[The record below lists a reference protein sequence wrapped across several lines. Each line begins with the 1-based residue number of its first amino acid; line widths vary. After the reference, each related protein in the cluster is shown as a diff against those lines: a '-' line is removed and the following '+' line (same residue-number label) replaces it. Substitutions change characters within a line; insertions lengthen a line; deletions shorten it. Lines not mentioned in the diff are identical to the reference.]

1 MKLIDRKLYL
11 TFTEAVQCGLASEN
25 YLKKAKSEGTACW
38 DFINDPSDKR
48 NVLVGYE
55 ALNQDRKEKVFKRFG
70 DPYQMVVRG
79 PILGLVIPDFK
90 AVDFYKKHRYGAN
103 DSSYLDIVRVNQYSR
118 AASWLNL
125 VNEVIADKKLPEK
138 KLGIK
143 RTTDFYEHAAE
154 LIIVEKK
161 LGKEANKADLLVLP
175 GDFPSSYQRL
185 CDKAREFKSEGYGCL
200 ISHMLGNKSSA
211 KLGKVVIRN
220 EELGIRNDDTTGD
233 IALIAGNNMDVLAQ
247 NVAITCLNSANN
259 KGAFAQERY
268 EAQMAVIRDCSVKHG
283 NFDAVTIQK
292 FVNFIFEQNGWET
305 VSVATIR
312 KFLAENKHILTP
324 GRQGKR
330 TYENKVAMQVR
341 RKAPEYPL
349 YYWTE
354 DSWTVEL
361 SYRITGPKGGN
372 KFGRLVVCVVLDP
385 FNKYPVGYAVGDIE
399 NTDLIRAANRNAII
413 HMQELLGDYYRPWQ
427 LQSDNFQIKNL
438 TEFYQAVTKLHTPA
452 QVGNAKAKVIEP
464 YFMYLNKTYCQKMA
478 NWTGFNLDANRD
490 NQVNSEMTDQIKN
503 TFPDKAG
510 VCAQIDSIFKY
521 ERKIKR
527 DAFLQAWEACPAT
540 DKVVLGKKDWIQVFG
555 ELLGDRTVK
564 VTGQGLMKTIN
575 GVQYVWDSFEPEF
588 RANAHIDWQI
598 FADRYD
604 MTAALAVSPDGKKKF
619 LLHEKRVLPMDARS
633 MTQADWDYLSA
644 TNEFN
649 KANRA
654 AITAMYG
661 DDRQQVE
668 LIMKETPLELKDDAE
683 MAMKLMLTYGGQ
695 QKDAIQAAKGLA
707 PAEKKPATIPTVAKC
722 YSDAVADVEV
732 VNGHEEAYME
742 RLRERVDLN
751 MYANVE

>member
-1 MKLIDRKLYL
+1 MRLIENKLYL
-11 TFTEAVQCGLASEN
+11 TFNEAVECGI
-25 YLKKAKSEGTACW
+25 KAKTMIDAKSTGSKCW
-38 DFINDPSDKR
+38 DFIDDPADKR
-48 NVLVGYE
+48 KVLVGYE
-55 ALNQDRKEKVFKRFG
+55 ALTPERQEKVFSRFG
-70 DPYQMVVRG
+70 NPYELVAKTPILNMVV
-79 PILGLVIPDFK
+79 PDFK
-90 AVDFYKKHRYGAN
+90 AGEFYKQYRYGN
-103 DSSYLDIVRVNQYSR
+103 NLYLPIARVNQYTR

-125 VNEVIADKKLPEK
+125 VNRVITDKQLPKKELGLTVTEFYLHTGDLLTLEKQRGKLPEYT
-138 KLGIK
+138 GI
-143 RTTDFYEHAAE
+143 D
-154 LIIVEKK
+154 
-161 LGKEANKADLLVLP
+161 VLP
-175 GDFPSSYQRL
+175 GDFPTSYQRL
-185 CDKAREFKSEGYGCL
+185 ADKAREFKRDGYDCL

-211 KLGKVVIRN
+211 KLGKVIQ
-220 EELGIRNDDTTGD
+220 LPAGTTPD
-233 IALIAGNNMDVLAQ
+233 IALIAGNNMEVLAQ
-247 NVAITCLNSANN
+247 NVAITCLNTANN

-268 EAQMAVIRDCSVKHG
+268 EAQMAVIRDCSVKHN
-283 NFDAVTIQK
+283 NFDAVTIQQYA
-292 FVNFIFEQNGWET
+292 NFIFERNGWEQ

-312 KFLAENKHILTP
+312 KFLSENKHLLTP
-324 GRQGKR
+324 GRKGKR
-330 TYENKVAMQVR
+330 AYENKFAMQVK

-361 SYRITGPKGGN
+361 SYRIPGPKGGN

-527 DAFLQAWEACPAT
+527 EAFLQAWEACPAT

-575 GVQYVWDSFEPEF
+575 GNSYVWDSFEPEF

-619 LLHEKRVLPMDARS
+619 LLHEKRVLPMDAKS

-661 DDRQQVE
+661 DDATQVE
-668 LIMKETPLELKDDAE
+668 RIMKETPLQLDAPDELALKV
-683 MAMKLMLTYGGQ
+683 MWTVNGQ
-695 QKDAIQAAKGLA
+695 QKNGIQAAKGLV
-707 PAEKKPATIPTVAKC
+707 EKQPATIPAVAKC
-722 YSDAVADVEV
+722 YSEAVAPAPVD
-732 VNGHEEAYME
+732 NWEEMQAAF
-742 RLRERVDLN
+742 RKDRVDVGI
-751 MYANVE
+751 YANME